1 MNPTTVQIHSVA
13 ERMYE
18 SIHDFA
24 TIDIS
29 EMSARDMSEA
39 FLEWKGLAMEF
50 IEVMEIEDV

>member
-18 SIHDFA
+18 SIRDFA

-50 IEVMEIEDV
+50 IEIMEMEDV

>member
-1 MNPTTVQIHSVA
+1 VNPTTVQIHSVA
-13 ERMYE
+13 ERMYQA
-18 SIHDFA
+18 IHDFA

>member
-13 ERMYE
+13 ERMYQA
-18 SIHDFA
+18 IHDFA

-50 IEVMEIEDV
+50 IEVMEIEGV

>member
-13 ERMYE
+13 ERMYQA
-18 SIHDFA
+18 IHDFA

-50 IEVMEIEDV
+50 IEIMEIEDV

>member
-1 MNPTTVQIHSVA
+1 VNPTTVQIHSVA
-13 ERMYE
+13 ERMYQA
-18 SIHDFA
+18 IHDFA

-29 EMSARDMSEA
+29 EMSARDMSEV

>member
-1 MNPTTVQIHSVA
+1 MKPTTVQIHSVA
-13 ERMYE
+13 ERMYQY
-18 SIHDFA
+18 IRDFA

-50 IEVMEIEDV
+50 IEVMEMEDV

>member
-1 MNPTTVQIHSVA
+1 
-13 ERMYE
+13 MYQ

-50 IEVMEIEDV
+50 IEVMEMEDV

>member
-1 MNPTTVQIHSVA
+1 MNPTPVQIHSVA

-18 SIHDFA
+18 SIRDFA

>member
-13 ERMYE
+13 ERMYQA
-18 SIHDFA
+18 IHDFA

>member
-18 SIHDFA
+18 SIRDFA

-29 EMSARDMSEA
+29 EMSARDMSEV

-50 IEVMEIEDV
+50 IEVMEMEDV

>member
-13 ERMYE
+13 ERMYQA
-18 SIHDFA
+18 IHDFA

-29 EMSARDMSEA
+29 EMSSRDMSEA